1 LSLLPRHGLTWHY
14 RSQDE
19 SLIVFSNRHYYDN
32 ELSSLPSPGS
42 RPGTGVVWQRLDGR
56 FDRGATRTNQ
66 VEAQAV
72 VAEITRRLHEP
83 DPDTDRTSIGVVTF
97 NIQQRDLI
105 LDLLEDSPNPLVRQH
120 LTDAVDEPIF
130 VKNLE
135 NVQGDER
142 DVILFSLAFST
153 DPSTGLLPLNFG
165 PLSQV
170 SGERR
175 LNVAVTR
182 ARRQVILFASF
193 DPHDIDLNRTAALGT
208 RHLRAYCEMAASG
221 IEASPDLATRRATGH
236 DRVRDTVAEAIRAR
250 GHEVTTDLG
259 LSDFTVDIA
268 VRAAGAAHWQVAV
281 MLDGPRWRDRPT
293 VADRD
298 GAPGLLL
305 DIMHWQRVV
314 RFWLPAWLLDAGAV
328 LDGIDTAVAEA
339 ATEDAARHATR
350 ESARL
355 AAVEEARLQAEAAA
369 GVDELAGAA
378 FDEAV
383 LDEDT
388 GPLTESSH
396 FEPVPHP
403 GASPTWDRPAVA
415 SLPARPRPEPA
426 PATGGRLAHDAAAT
440 QAADGAPTPV
450 SQTTGAHPAGTGPEP
465 FVPFLSTTIG
475 DRSDIDTVRTNQRVQ
490 AAVGQRLREIIAAEG
505 PIEEHRL
512 ARLTLQ
518 GFGFS
523 KTHEQRR
530 AAVLDLL
537 DPKGTRTYDGG
548 TFIWPDHRDP
558 GTWTGFRHSR
568 TSADRDFDEI
578 PLEEIANALCHA
590 AQGCMGHS
598 EEDLLRTAMDLL
610 GYRRKTEKIDAR
622 LRLSLRH
629 AVDTCRIR
637 LGTAGRFQSN

>member
-1 LSLLPRHGLTWHY
+1 MRQ
-14 RSQDE
+14 RSVGAGPIDTRQ
-19 SLIVFSNRHYYDN
+19 RG
-32 ELSSLPSPGS
+32 LPSPGS
-42 RPGTGVVWQRLDGR
+42 RPGTGVVWQRVDGR

-105 LDLLEDSPNPLVRQH
+105 LDLLEDSADPLVRQH
-120 LTDAVDEPIF
+120 LTDAVVEPIF

-153 DPSTGLLPLNFG
+153 DPGTGLLPLNFG

-170 SGERR
+170 GGERR

-193 DPHDIDLNRTAALGT
+193 APHDIDLNRTTALGT

-221 IEASPDLATRRATGH
+221 VEASSDLTTRRAANR
-236 DRVRDTVAEAIRAR
+236 DRVRDAVAVAIQAR
-250 GHEVTTDLG
+250 GHEVTTNLG

-268 VRAAGAAHWQVAV
+268 VRAAGSPHWQVAV

-298 GAPGLLL
+298 GAPGLLR
-305 DIMHWQRVV
+305 DIMRWPRVV

-339 ATEDAARHATR
+339 AIEDAEREATR
-350 ESARL
+350 L
-355 AAVEEARLQAEAAA
+355 AVGLGAIEEARLRAEAAA
-369 GVDELAGAA
+369 VADADEELTGTGSADPVDDTTGVFSGG
-378 FDEAV
+378 
-383 LDEDT
+383 T
-388 GPLTESSH
+388 S
-396 FEPVPHP
+396 FEPVSDTE
-403 GASPTWDRPAVA
+403 ASPEGDRPVFAN
-415 SLPARPRPEPA
+415 LPPRPRPEAA
-426 PATGGRLAHDAAAT
+426 PAAAARRAHDAAAPAMNGAEVPVPQGT
-440 QAADGAPTPV
+440 IRRSADN
-450 SQTTGAHPAGTGPEP
+450 GPEP
-465 FVPFLSTTIG
+465 FVPFLSTDVG
-475 DRSDIDTVRTNQRVQ
+475 DRGDIDTIRTNQRAQ
-490 AAVGQRLREIIAAEG
+490 AAVRQRLGEIIAAEG
-505 PIEEHRL
+505 PIEERRL

-523 KTHEQRR
+523 KTHEERR
-530 AAVLDLL
+530 VAVLDLL
-537 DPKGTRTYDGG
+537 DPRWTRTDDGG
-548 TFIWPDHRDP
+548 SFIWPDHRDP
-558 GTWTGFRHSR
+558 GTWTGFRQSR

-578 PLEEIANALCHA
+578 PLEEIANALCKA
-590 AQGCMGHS
+590 AQGSTGRS

-629 AVDTCRIR
+629 AVDTGRIR
-637 LGTAGRFQSN
+637 LGTAGRFQST